1 MSLLRFPS
9 ESFVMTFMSKKILQ
23 FKYILNAC
31 IPYKK
36 CTNFPCSINIKWISL
51 KEHLALF
58 QRKVEPIAGDGY
70 CLMNSVL
77 KCLDVDYG
85 EKITFEESKELVLD
99 EIYSDVTRYAGFHT
113 GNNRKS

>member
-1 MSLLRFPS
+1 M
-9 ESFVMTFMSKKILQ
+9 
-23 FKYILNAC
+23 
-31 IPYKK
+31 
-36 CTNFPCSINIKWISL
+36 

-77 KCLDVDYG
+77 KCLDVDYS

-113 GNNRKS
+113 GNNREVIKQSELYFKKGIEMYNKDITDVIVCAAAYALQILLFSKR